1 MGKICLTCPVNM
13 GYNTAMFE
21 EVVSFVLRIS
31 LVVTICLF
39 VWRYVKPR
47 TQLMRVFRAAILVI
61 VLFAVLVLLRVIG
74 PN

>member
-1 MGKICLTCPVNM
+1 M
-13 GYNTAMFE
+13 GYNTAMIE

-61 VLFAVLVLLRVIG
+61 VLFAILVLLRVMG

>member
-1 MGKICLTCPVNM
+1 MTSHVNI
-13 GYNTAMFE
+13 GYNTSMIE

-31 LVVTICLF
+31 LVVTLCLF

-47 TQLMRVFRAAILVI
+47 TQIMRVFRAAILVI
-61 VLFAVLVLLRVIG
+61 VLFAVLILLRVAS

>member
-1 MGKICLTCPVNM
+1 MGNLCLTGPVNI

-47 TQLMRVFRAAILVI
+47 TQLMRVFRAAILVLALLGI
-61 VLFAVLVLLRVIG
+61 LVVLRVTGI
-74 PN
+74 N

>member
-1 MGKICLTCPVNM
+1 MTHPVNM
-13 GYNTAMFE
+13 GYNTAMIE

-47 TQLMRVFRAAILVI
+47 TQLIRVFRAAILVI
-61 VLFAVLVLLRVIG
+61 VLFAILVLLRVMG

>member
-1 MGKICLTCPVNM
+1 MGKIYLTTLVNM
-13 GYNTAMFE
+13 GYNTSMIE

-31 LVVTICLF
+31 LVVTLCLF

-61 VLFAVLVLLRVIG
+61 VLFAIMVLLKVTG